1 MASAPSAPSYPTTVS
16 IANDP
21 MFVVNGVH
29 RHFWLPTAQMVP
41 LMSWFAVDPH
51 HPKKGTELVLSG
63 ETFGHGATQ
72 WFGSYTITADGKE
85 ALKVTIADE
94 PAEESKNDAKKL
106 QTIGLWVDGKAVMNT
121 GTTVSNLVSGLSVTA
136 TALPKRTVGSSQA
149 ENAEITAPG
158 LNLAISSAGAKK
170 YEKENA
176 QVRWAHLNMKMK
188 SQLPS
193 DVKGMVA
200 ELAGLQSLSKETKSY
215 LTVPKIMAEKR
226 MRKRRAAQKG
236 KMHRQEASTLQ
247 A

>member
-1 MASAPSAPSYPTTVS
+1 M
-16 IANDP
+16 
-21 MFVVNGVH
+21 G
-29 RHFWLPTAQMVP
+29 
-41 LMSWFAVDPH
+41 
-51 HPKKGTELVLSG
+51 
-63 ETFGHGATQ
+63 
-72 WFGSYTITADGKE
+72 
-85 ALKVTIADE
+85 
-94 PAEESKNDAKKL
+94 
-106 QTIGLWVDGKAVMNT
+106 
-121 GTTVSNLVSGLSVTA
+121 VTA

-149 ENAEITAPG
+149 ENAEITWAG

-215 LTVPKIMAEKR
+215 LTVPKIVAEKR

-236 KMHRQEASTLQ
+236 KMHRQEASTL
-247 A
+247 